1 MQQSSTTV
9 QTLYLLNVVTIL
21 YVLYAFRILVKPW
34 DYTRSFL
41 DHNNNVDLHRSVSPT
56 YTCDV
61 DDSSSQ
67 WNTELMLYETGDVC
81 NLGKVGA
88 YFLLAYIPI
97 VTAVTHSILVR
108 TDNAVSRKQQLK
120 VIVILHSVIMG
131 IIFLASFL
139 NPYLLLRSVPIYLIQ
154 SAVLVGIAK
163 EMNDAT
169 V

>member
-1 MQQSSTTV
+1 
-9 QTLYLLNVVTIL
+9 
-21 YVLYAFRILVKPW
+21 
-34 DYTRSFL
+34 
-41 DHNNNVDLHRSVSPT
+41 
-56 YTCDV
+56 
-61 DDSSSQ
+61 
-67 WNTELMLYETGDVC
+67 MLYETGDVC